1 MGASL
6 YAERPP
12 GAAPGRQVA
21 CVWVRR
27 NAAGPAYGQL
37 VVPDGCVD
45 LVRSA
50 AGLEVVGPDRAPRT
64 VAVPGGAELAG
75 VRFRPGAAGLLL
87 GAMPVRELCDL
98 QVPLA
103 EVVGAGVAERLAER
117 LAEQPAERLSGW
129 RAEGLA
135 ERDGEWEGE
144 RRAGVRGPAE
154 VAAVLD
160 AFVASRVPGWAPDR
174 VVERAVALLG
184 RPEGARLP
192 DLAAELGLSERQL
205 RRRVTDAVGYGPK
218 TLHAVLRFRQA
229 VAWARSGDGGGEGG
243 AVPELAAVA
252 ARAGYA
258 HQAHL
263 TREVRRWSGRSPTVL
278 LGRAAA
284 RTDEPGR
291 AAGTGRT
298 GGAGKPGQAPPGAS

>member
-1 MGASL
+1 MGSSW

-12 GAAPGRQVA
+12 GAAPARQVA

-27 NAAGPAYGQL
+27 NGAGSAYGQL

-64 VAVPGGAELAG
+64 VPVPGGAELAG

-103 EVVGAGVAERLAER
+103 EVVGAGAAERLAER
-117 LAEQPAERLSGW
+117 LAEQDRESGGERG
-129 RAEGLA
+129 
-135 ERDGEWEGE
+135 GEWG
-144 RRAGVRGPAE
+144 AGVCGPAQ

-160 AFVASRVPGWAPDR
+160 AFVASRVPGWEPDR
-174 VVERAVALLG
+174 AVERAVALLG
-184 RPEGARLP
+184 RPVGARLP

-218 TLHAVLRFRQA
+218 TLHAVLRFRRA
-229 VAWARSGDGGGEGG
+229 MAWARSGAGGGVAGGEG
-243 AVPELAAVA
+243 AEVPELAEVAV
-252 ARAGYA
+252 RAGYA
-258 HQAHL
+258 DQAHL
-263 TREVRRWSGRSPTVL
+263 TREVRRWSGLSPTVL
-278 LGRAAA
+278 LGRTAP
-284 RTDEPGR
+284 RRGPTGR
-291 AAGTGRT
+291 AAR
-298 GGAGKPGQAPPGAS
+298 PGQAPPGVS

>member
-1 MGASL
+1 MSSSSAGSSSVGPSA

-12 GAAPGRQVA
+12 GASPGRQVA

-27 NAAGPAYGQL
+27 NVAGPAYGQL

-45 LVRSA
+45 LVWSA

-64 VAVPGGAELAG
+64 VPVPGGAVLAG

-87 GAMPVRELCDL
+87 RAIPVRELCDL

-103 EVVGAGVAERLAER
+103 EVVGAPVAERLGER
-117 LAEQPAERLSGW
+117 C
-129 RAEGLA
+129 AEGLGEGLV
-135 ERDGEWEGE
+135 ERGGEWEGE
-144 RRAGVRGPAE
+144 RRAGAGGPAE

-160 AFVASRVPGWAPDR
+160 DFVASRVPGWAPDR
-174 VVERAVALLG
+174 AVERAVVALG
-184 RPEGARLP
+184 RPEGVRLP

-218 TLHAVLRFRQA
+218 TLQAVLRFRRA
-229 VAWARSGDGGGEGG
+229 VARARSGGGGSGEGAG
-243 AVPELAAVA
+243 AVPGLAAVA
-252 ARAGYA
+252 AQAGYA
-258 HQAHL
+258 DQAHL
-263 TREVRRWSGRSPTVL
+263 TREVRRWSGVSPTVL

-284 RTDEPGR
+284 R
-291 AAGTGRT
+291 
-298 GGAGKPGQAPPGAS
+298 PGQTPPGAS

>member
-1 MGASL
+1 MSSSSAGASSAGASPAGSSPVGSSA

-12 GAAPGRQVA
+12 GVSPGRQVA

-27 NAAGPAYGQL
+27 NVAGPAYGQL

-45 LVRSA
+45 LVWSA

-64 VAVPGGAELAG
+64 VPVPGGAELAG

-103 EVVGAGVAERLAER
+103 EVVGAPVAERLGER
-117 LAEQPAERLSGW
+117 C
-129 RAEGLA
+129 AEGLGEGLV
-135 ERDGEWEGE
+135 ERGGEREGE
-144 RRAGVRGPAE
+144 RCAGAGGPAE

-160 AFVASRVPGWAPDR
+160 DFVASRVPGWVPDR
-174 VVERAVALLG
+174 AVERAVVALG
-184 RPEGARLP
+184 RPEAVRMP

-218 TLHAVLRFRQA
+218 TLQAVLRFRRA
-229 VAWARSGDGGGEGG
+229 VARARSGAGETGGGAG
-243 AVPELAAVA
+243 AVPGLAAVA
-252 ARAGYA
+252 AQAGYA
-258 HQAHL
+258 DQAHL
-263 TREVRRWSGRSPTVL
+263 TREVRRWSGVPPTVL

-284 RTDEPGR
+284 R
-291 AAGTGRT
+291 
-298 GGAGKPGQAPPGAS
+298 PGQTPPGAS

>member
-1 MGASL
+1 MSSSSTGSSSTSSTGSSATGSSA

-27 NAAGPAYGQL
+27 NVAGPAYGQL

-45 LVRSA
+45 LVWSA

-64 VAVPGGAELAG
+64 VPVPGGAELAG

-103 EVVGAGVAERLAER
+103 EVVGAGVAERL
-117 LAEQPAERLSGW
+117 
-129 RAEGLA
+129 
-135 ERDGEWEGE
+135 GE
-144 RRAGVRGPAE
+144 RCADGLGERVGERGGKWEERRSAGARGPAE

-160 AFVASRVPGWAPDR
+160 TFVASRVPGWAPDR
-174 VVERAVALLG
+174 AVERAVAALG
-184 RPEGARLP
+184 RPEAVRLP

-218 TLHAVLRFRQA
+218 TLQAVLRFRRA
-229 VAWARSGDGGGEGG
+229 VARARSGGGGRGAGAG
-243 AVPELAAVA
+243 AVPGLAAVA
-252 ARAGYA
+252 AQAGYA
-258 HQAHL
+258 DQAHL
-263 TREVRRWSGRSPTVL
+263 TREVRRWSGVSPTVL

-284 RTDEPGR
+284 R
-291 AAGTGRT
+291 
-298 GGAGKPGQAPPGAS
+298 PGQTPPGAS

>member
-1 MGASL
+1 MGSSL

-45 LVRSA
+45 LVWSA

-64 VAVPGGAELAG
+64 VPVPGGAELAG

-117 LAEQPAERLSGW
+117 LAEQDGEWGGERLAERL
-129 RAEGLA
+129 AEQ
-135 ERDGEWEGE
+135 DGEWGGE
-144 RRAGVRGPAE
+144 RRAGLRGPAE

-160 AFVASRVPGWAPDR
+160 IFVAARVRGWEPDR
-174 VVERAVALLG
+174 AVERAVTLLG

-218 TLHAVLRFRQA
+218 TLHAVLRFRRA
-229 VAWARSGDGGGEGG
+229 VAWARSGDGGGVGGVGG
-243 AVPELAAVA
+243 AVPELAQVA

-258 HQAHL
+258 DQAHL
-263 TREVRRWSGRSPTVL
+263 TREVRRWSGLSPTVL

-284 RTDEPGR
+284 RPGQ
-291 AAGTGRT
+291 AGRTGRT
-298 GGAGKPGQAPPGAS
+298 D

>member
-1 MGASL
+1 MGSSW

-12 GAAPGRQVA
+12 GAAPARQVA

-27 NAAGPAYGQL
+27 NAAGSEYGQL

-64 VAVPGGAELAG
+64 VPVPGGAELAG

-103 EVVGAGVAERLAER
+103 EVVGAEAAERLAER
-117 LAEQPAERLSGW
+117 LAEQ
-129 RAEGLA
+129 
-135 ERDGEWEGE
+135 DGEWGAE
-144 RRAGVRGPAE
+144 RGAGVCGPAQ

-160 AFVASRVPGWAPDR
+160 AFVASRVPGWEPDR
-174 VVERAVALLG
+174 AVERAVALLG

-218 TLHAVLRFRQA
+218 TLHAVLRFRRA
-229 VAWARSGDGGGEGG
+229 MAWARSGDGDGGVGGREGA
-243 AVPELAAVA
+243 AVPELAEVA

-258 HQAHL
+258 DQAHL
-263 TREVRRWSGRSPTVL
+263 TREVRRWSGLSPTVL
-278 LGRAAA
+278 LGRTAP
-284 RTDEPGR
+284 RRGPTGR
-291 AAGTGRT
+291 AAR
-298 GGAGKPGQAPPGAS
+298 PGQAPPGAS

>member
-1 MGASL
+1 MSSSSASSSPMGSSA

-12 GAAPGRQVA
+12 GASPGRQVA

-27 NAAGPAYGQL
+27 NVAGPAYGQL

-45 LVRSA
+45 LVWSA
-50 AGLEVVGPDRAPRT
+50 TGLEVVGPDRAPRT
-64 VAVPGGAELAG
+64 VPVPGGAELAG

-103 EVVGAGVAERLAER
+103 EVVGEPMAERLGER
-117 LAEQPAERLSGW
+117 C
-129 RAEGLA
+129 AEGLGEGLV
-135 ERDGEWEGE
+135 ERGGEWEGE
-144 RRAGVRGPAE
+144 RRAGVGGPAE

-160 AFVASRVPGWAPDR
+160 AFVASRVPGWVPDR
-174 VVERAVALLG
+174 AVERAVAALG
-184 RPEGARLP
+184 RPEGVRLP

-218 TLHAVLRFRQA
+218 TLQAVLRFRRA
-229 VAWARSGDGGGEGG
+229 VARARSGGGGRGGGAG
-243 AVPELAAVA
+243 AVPGLAAVA
-252 ARAGYA
+252 AQAGYA
-258 HQAHL
+258 DQAHL
-263 TREVRRWSGRSPTVL
+263 TREVRRWSGVSPTVL

-284 RTDEPGR
+284 R
-291 AAGTGRT
+291 
-298 GGAGKPGQAPPGAS
+298 PGQTPPGAS

>member
-1 MGASL
+1 MGSSL

-45 LVRSA
+45 LVWSA

-64 VAVPGGAELAG
+64 VPVPGGAELAG

-117 LAEQPAERLSGW
+117 LAEQ
-129 RAEGLA
+129 
-135 ERDGEWEGE
+135 DGEWGGE
-144 RRAGVRGPAE
+144 RRAGLRGPAE

-160 AFVASRVPGWAPDR
+160 IFVAARVRGWEPDR
-174 VVERAVALLG
+174 AVERAVTLLG
-184 RPEGARLP
+184 RPEGTRLP
-192 DLAAELGLSERQL
+192 DLAAELGFSERQL

-218 TLHAVLRFRQA
+218 TLHAVLRFRRA
-229 VAWARSGDGGGEGG
+229 VAWARSGDGGGVGGVGGGGG
-243 AVPELAAVA
+243 AVPELAQVA

-258 HQAHL
+258 DQAHL
-263 TREVRRWSGRSPTVL
+263 TREVRRWSGLSPTVL

-284 RTDEPGR
+284 RPGQ
-291 AAGTGRT
+291 AGRTGRT
-298 GGAGKPGQAPPGAS
+298 D

>member
-1 MGASL
+1 MSSSL

-45 LVRSA
+45 LVWSA
-50 AGLEVVGPDRAPRT
+50 AGTEVVGPDRAPRT
-64 VAVPGGAELAG
+64 VPVPGGAELAG

-87 GAMPVRELCDL
+87 GAMPARELCDL

-103 EVVGAGVAERLAER
+103 EVAGAGVAERLAER
-117 LAEQPAERLSGW
+117 LAER
-129 RAEGLA
+129 RAEGLV
-135 ERDGEWEGE
+135 ERGGEWGGE
-144 RRAGVRGPAE
+144 QRAGVRGPAE

-174 VVERAVALLG
+174 VVERAVAALG
-184 RPEGARLP
+184 RPEGVRLP

-218 TLHAVLRFRQA
+218 TLHAVLRFRRA
-229 VAWARSGDGGGEGG
+229 VAWARSDGRGGAGG
-243 AVPELAAVA
+243 AVPGLAEVA

-258 HQAHL
+258 DQAHL
-263 TREVRRWSGRSPTVL
+263 TREVRRWSGVSPTVL
-278 LGRAAA
+278 LGRAA
-284 RTDEPGR
+284 GR
-291 AAGTGRT
+291 
-298 GGAGKPGQAPPGAS
+298 PGQAPPAAS

>member
-1 MGASL
+1 MSSSSVGSSSVGSSA

-27 NAAGPAYGQL
+27 NVAGPAYGQL

-45 LVRSA
+45 LVWSA
-50 AGLEVVGPDRAPRT
+50 VGLEVVGPDRAPRT
-64 VAVPGGAELAG
+64 VPVPGGAELAG

-103 EVVGAGVAERLAER
+103 EVVGAPVAERLGER
-117 LAEQPAERLSGW
+117 CAAGLG
-129 RAEGLA
+129 EGLV
-135 ERDGEWEGE
+135 ERGGEWEGE
-144 RRAGVRGPAE
+144 RRAGAGGPAE

-160 AFVASRVPGWAPDR
+160 DFVASRVPGWAPDR
-174 VVERAVALLG
+174 AVERAVAALG
-184 RPEGARLP
+184 RPEGVRLP

-218 TLHAVLRFRQA
+218 TLQAVLRFRRA
-229 VAWARSGDGGGEGG
+229 VARARSGGGGRGGGAG
-243 AVPELAAVA
+243 AVPGLAAVA
-252 ARAGYA
+252 AQAGYA
-258 HQAHL
+258 DQAHL
-263 TREVRRWSGRSPTVL
+263 TREVRRWSGVSPTVL

-284 RTDEPGR
+284 R
-291 AAGTGRT
+291 
-298 GGAGKPGQAPPGAS
+298 PGQTSSGAS

>member
-1 MGASL
+1 MSSFSAGSSSTSSTFSTGSSA

-27 NAAGPAYGQL
+27 NVAGPAYGQL

-45 LVRSA
+45 LVWSA

-64 VAVPGGAELAG
+64 VPVPGGAELAG

-103 EVVGAGVAERLAER
+103 EVVGAGVAERLGER
-117 LAEQPAERLSGW
+117 C
-129 RAEGLA
+129 AEGLA
-135 ERDGEWEGE
+135 DGLGERVGERGGEWEE
-144 RRAGVRGPAE
+144 RRSAGARGPAE

-174 VVERAVALLG
+174 AVERAVAALG
-184 RPEGARLP
+184 RPEAVRLP

-218 TLHAVLRFRQA
+218 TLQAVLRFRRA
-229 VAWARSGDGGGEGG
+229 VARARSGGGGRGAGAG
-243 AVPELAAVA
+243 AVPGLAAVA
-252 ARAGYA
+252 AQAGYA
-258 HQAHL
+258 DQAHL
-263 TREVRRWSGRSPTVL
+263 TREVRRWSGVSPTVL

-284 RTDEPGR
+284 R
-291 AAGTGRT
+291 
-298 GGAGKPGQAPPGAS
+298 PGQTPPGAS

>member
-1 MGASL
+1 MGSSL

-27 NAAGPAYGQL
+27 NAAGQAYGQL

-45 LVRSA
+45 LVWSA

-64 VAVPGGAELAG
+64 VPVPGGAELAG

-103 EVVGAGVAERLAER
+103 EVVGPGMAERLAER
-117 LAEQPAERLSGW
+117 LAEQ
-129 RAEGLA
+129 
-135 ERDGEWEGE
+135 DGEWDGE
-144 RRAGVRGPAE
+144 RRAGLRGPAE

-160 AFVASRVPGWAPDR
+160 AFVAARVPGWEPDR
-174 VVERAVALLG
+174 AVERAMTLLG

-218 TLHAVLRFRQA
+218 TLHAVLRFRRA
-229 VAWARSGDGGGEGG
+229 MARSRPGDGGGKGGKRGEGG
-243 AVPELAAVA
+243 AVPELAEVA

-258 HQAHL
+258 DQAHL
-263 TREVRRWSGRSPTVL
+263 TREVRRWSGLSPTVL

-284 RTDEPGR
+284 RPD
-291 AAGTGRT
+291 
-298 GGAGKPGQAPPGAS
+298 KPGQAPPGAS